1 MTMNRLFISE
11 WAVINRTLTHT
22 HPHPAQKRSHPPL
35 LSQKKITSTHTQPK
49 KGYTQP
55 KKGRTHPNPP
65 PASQHKVTPTHTQP
79 KTGHTYPHPAQK
91 RPHSST
97 PTQTQPRIGTLT
109 DTHPYPA
116 KKRSHPS
123 TPSQKRRTHPNSAV
137 NVGKI
142 FHYPLGNQICQKL
155 KNSSIQID
163 Q

>member
-11 WAVINRTLTHT
+11 WAVINRA
-22 HPHPAQKRSHPPL
+22 AQKRSHPPL

-55 KKGRTHPNPP
+55 KKGRTHP
-65 PASQHKVTPTHTQP
+65 
-79 KTGHTYPHPAQK
+79 HPAIK

-116 KKRSHPS
+116 KKRPHPS

-163 Q
+163 QQTSIS